1 MSRQVD
7 QKTLQAALRGL
18 LPVGLLALAVLTL
31 TGCPKPQ
38 PPPHP
43 TDDRPTVE
51 LPKVG
56 IDDVEPDK
64 TMEGTALTVAVLG
77 HGFEEGSEVYLGSRR
92 ARGVDV
98 LQDGELTFRAS
109 EDLRADV
116 YDVRVVTP
124 EGDQAVSV
132 GGFEVEARRSDQG
145 DCSLKI
151 VYFEFNEATLTSQT
165 RQLLADNARCIES
178 RGLRRVRLE
187 GHADE
192 RGSTDYNLSLGQRRA
207 EAVRAYMV
215 NLGIANDELV
225 PVSYGEER
233 PAESGFGENSWSRNR
248 RVEFVAP

>member
-7 QKTLQAALRGL
+7 QKTLRTALRGL
-18 LPVGLLALAVLTL
+18 LPVGLLALAVITL
-31 TGCPKPQ
+31 AGCPKPQ
-38 PPPHP
+38 PPPNP

-51 LPKVG
+51 PPKVG
-56 IDDVEPDK
+56 IRDVEPDQ
-64 TMEGTALTVAVLG
+64 TQEGTAVTVAVRG

-98 LQDGELTFRAS
+98 FDDGELSFRAS

-124 EGDQAVSV
+124 DGDQAVEV
-132 GGFEVEARRSDQG
+132 GGFEVKARRNELG
-145 DCSLKI
+145 DCTLQT
-151 VYFEFNEATLTSQT
+151 VFFEFNESTLTSST
-165 RQLLADNARCIES
+165 RQVLSDNARCIEAGS
-178 RGLRRVRLE
+178 LRRVRLE

-192 RGSTDYNLSLGQRRA
+192 RGSTEYNLSLGQRRA

-215 NLGIANDELV
+215 NLGIANDDLV

-233 PAESGFGENSWSRNR
+233 PAERGFGENAWSANR

>member
-1 MSRQVD
+1 MHR
-7 QKTLQAALRGL
+7 TALRGL
-18 LPVGLLALAVLTL
+18 LPVGLLALAVFTL
-31 TGCPKPQ
+31 VGCPKPQ
-38 PPPHP
+38 PPPQP

-51 LPKVG
+51 PPKVG
-56 IDDVEPDK
+56 IAAVSPDS
-64 TMEGTALTVAVLG
+64 TQEGLAVTVTVRG

-98 LQDGELTFRAS
+98 FDDGELSFRAS

-124 EGDQAVSV
+124 EGDQAVSPD
-132 GGFEVEARRSDQG
+132 GFQVKARRNELG
-145 DCSLKI
+145 DCTLQT
-151 VYFEFNEATLTSQT
+151 VYFEFNEATLTSST
-165 RQLLADNARCIES
+165 RQVLSDNARCIEA
-178 RGLRRVRLE
+178 GNLRRIRLE

-207 EAVRAYMV
+207 EAVRAYME
-215 NLGIANDELV
+215 NLGVSADDLV

-233 PAESGFGENSWSRNR
+233 PAERGFGESAWSKNR